1 MYPKRAIYCVHVPKL
16 WSHIVFMYT
25 NEELRIVF
33 LWTYSSDV
41 PASNSASPPKTS
53 HNSQMPVILSPPIH
67 NVTPHTEQTQDFH
80 LSQHIITTVRKMD
93 CHDHRHHSSDRARAK
108 DWLSY
113 KMVLLETRDQIELKI
128 FQTRMHDW
136 DAKLPFSMLCTI
148 GYKTSPLY
156 GMLWWPPRQS
166 QPLLI
171 QYPAIFW
178 LYQKINNQ
186 QMI

>member
-1 MYPKRAIYCVHVPKL
+1 MLTYQNPGEPCIVLLFGQLFQSCSSLKLSKFSLRPHIPVKCSEPSLRLTHSCVP
-16 WSHIVFMYT
+16 YT
-25 NEELRIVF
+25 V
-33 LWTYSSDV
+33 
-41 PASNSASPPKTS
+41 
-53 HNSQMPVILSPPIH
+53 
-67 NVTPHTEQTQDFH
+67 HTQSFH

-128 FQTRMHDW
+128 FQTRMQDW
-136 DAKLPFSMLCTI
+136 DAKLPFSMLCII
-148 GYKTSPLY
+148 GYKTSPIY

-186 QMI
+186 